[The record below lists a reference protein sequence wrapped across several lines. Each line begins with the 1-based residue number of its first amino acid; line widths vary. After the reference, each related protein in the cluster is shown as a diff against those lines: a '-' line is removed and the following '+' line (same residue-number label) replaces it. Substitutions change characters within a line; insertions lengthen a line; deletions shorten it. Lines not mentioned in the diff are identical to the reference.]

1 MNGAKRVA
9 TLLMVV
15 RMMVRP
21 RRNVISARGP
31 KLAMVLLVASACAGL
46 SNGTTSPASSAL
58 PSGAVKA
65 LAVSPYSTSDGV
77 IAFGSLWLPG
87 GSGPLY
93 RIDVQSN
100 RLTTI
105 PIGDVAKV
113 PSRLREAPRVP
124 SAVTAGFG
132 SVWAARPDNQSL
144 ARIDPATNKVIG
156 DIPLPAE
163 PFQVCS
169 GSSSIWVTS
178 LDDAAL
184 IRIDPV
190 TNRAVGTWALG
201 SLAGCA
207 EADGVLW
214 LANSGVRQ
222 LIKFDIASDRVVAT
236 AQLPGSPVFVATASN
251 YVWVE
256 EKNPI
261 QIQQIRPADLAIR
274 ASIPGT
280 ADSGGPLLYSA
291 QALWAGTLRIDPET
305 AKYSNLT
312 WLGTQWIAA
321 VGSGWLWARELG
333 GQYLYRY
340 AIPG

>member
-1 MNGAKRVA
+1 MFM
-9 TLLMVV
+9 LLA
-15 RMMVRP
+15 
-21 RRNVISARGP
+21 N
-31 KLAMVLLVASACAGL
+31 ACTGL
-46 SNGTTSPASSAL
+46 SVGSTSPAPSAL
-58 PSGAVKA
+58 PSGAVS
-65 LAVSPYSTSDGV
+65 AVAISPYSTSDGV

-93 RIDVQSN
+93 RIDIRSN

-105 PIGDVAKV
+105 PIGDVTKV
-113 PSRLREAPRVP
+113 PGRLREAPRVP

-132 SVWAARPDNQSL
+132 SVWAARPDNQTL
-144 ARIDPATNKVIG
+144 DRIDPATNKVIG
-156 DIPLPAE
+156 EITLPAE

-178 LDDAAL
+178 TDDAAL

-190 TNRAVGTWALG
+190 TNRVVGAWPLG

-214 LANSGVRQ
+214 IANYGARE
-222 LIKFDIASDRVVAT
+222 LIKFDIASGRVVAT
-236 AQLPGSPVFVATASN
+236 VQLTGSPVSVATATN

-256 EKNPI
+256 EKAPI
-261 QIQQIRPADLAIR
+261 LVQQIRLADLAIG

-280 ADSGGPLLYSA
+280 GDAYGPLFYSG
-291 QALWAGTLRIDPET
+291 QVLWAGTLRIDPDT

-312 WLGTQWIAA
+312 WLGRQLIAA
-321 VGSGWLWARELG
+321 VGSGWLWARDPSI
-333 GQYLYRY
+333 QYLYRY
-340 AIPG
+340 PIPA

>member
-1 MNGAKRVA
+1 
-9 TLLMVV
+9 MV
-15 RMMVRP
+15 ML
-21 RRNVISARGP
+21 I
-31 KLAMVLLVASACAGL
+31 ASACTGL
-46 SNGTTSPASSAL
+46 GDGSTSSIPSAL
-58 PSGAVKA
+58 PSGAVN
-65 LAVSPYSTSDGV
+65 AVAISPYSTSGGV
-77 IAFGSLWLPG
+77 IAFGSMWLPG

-105 PIGDVAKV
+105 PIGDVTKV
-113 PSRLREAPRVP
+113 PTRLRGGTRVP
-124 SAVTAGFG
+124 SAVAAGFG
-132 SVWAARPDNQSL
+132 SVWAARTDNQTL
-144 ARIDPATNKVIG
+144 DRIDPATNKVISE
-156 DIPLPAE
+156 ITLPAE
-163 PFQVCS
+163 PFQVCT
-169 GSSSIWVTS
+169 GSNSIWVTS

-190 TNRAVGTWALG
+190 TNRAVGTWPLG

-214 LANSGVRQ
+214 IANYGARE

-236 AQLPGSPVFVATASN
+236 VQLTGSPVSVATATN

-256 EKNPI
+256 EKAPI
-261 QIQQIRPADLAIR
+261 VVQQIRLADLAIG

-280 ADSGGPLLYSA
+280 GDAYGPLFYSG
-291 QALWAGTLRIDPET
+291 QVLWVGTQRIDPDT

-312 WLGTQWIAA
+312 WLGRQLIAA
-321 VGSGWLWARELG
+321 VGSGWLWARDPSV
-333 GQYLYRY
+333 QYLYRY